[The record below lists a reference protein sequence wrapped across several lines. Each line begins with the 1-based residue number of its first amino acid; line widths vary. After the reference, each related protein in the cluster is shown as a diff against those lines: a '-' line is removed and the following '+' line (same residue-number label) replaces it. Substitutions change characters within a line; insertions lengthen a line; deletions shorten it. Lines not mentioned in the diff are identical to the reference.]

1 MPRLT
6 ATDFRVLVRVFEKN
20 GFSFVRQRG
29 DHRVYTRIGVRRPLV
44 IPALKAVP
52 VFVIRNLLR
61 TAGKTREEYFR
72 LRGSGEATG

>member
-6 ATDFRVLVRVFEKN
+6 PVPYGALVHVFEKN

-29 DHRVYTRIGVRRPLV
+29 DHLVYTRSNARRPLV
-44 IPALKAVP
+44 IPTVRAVP
-52 VFVIRNLLR
+52 VFIIRNLLR

-72 LRGSGEATG
+72 LLQ

>member
-6 ATDFRVLVRVFEKN
+6 PVPHGTLVRVFEKN

-29 DHRVYTRIGVRRPLV
+29 DHLVYARAGVTRPLV
-44 IPALKAVP
+44 IPAVRAVP
-52 VFVIRNLLR
+52 VFIIRNLLP

-72 LRGSGEATG
+72 LRR